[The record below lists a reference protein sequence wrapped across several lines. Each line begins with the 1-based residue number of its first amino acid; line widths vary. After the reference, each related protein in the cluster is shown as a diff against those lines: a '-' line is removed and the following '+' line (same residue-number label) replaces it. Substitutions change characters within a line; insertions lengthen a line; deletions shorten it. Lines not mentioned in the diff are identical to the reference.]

1 MKTIVA
7 AFLAAF
13 LFALGLGV
21 SGMMQPAKVLGF
33 LDVFGAWDPS
43 LMFVMVGAIGVYL
56 PLSRLILRRRAPLL
70 AAKFA
75 VPGKK
80 TIDPRLIGGA
90 VIFGIGWGL
99 GGFCPGPAVVGLA
112 QGSAAVALFVT
123 TMLLG
128 MGLYSQL
135 PRLKNANAPEP

>member
-1 MKTIVA
+1 MKKYVA

-13 LFALGLGV
+13 VFALGLGV
-21 SGMMQPAKVLGF
+21 SGMTQPAKVLGF

-43 LMFVMVGAIGVYL
+43 LMFVMIGAIGVYL
-56 PLSRLILRRRAPLL
+56 PASRLILRRRTPVL
-70 AAKFA
+70 AERFA
-75 VPGKK
+75 VPETKK
-80 TIDPRLIGGA
+80 IDRRLIGGA
-90 VIFGIGWGL
+90 VLFGIGWGL
-99 GGFCPGPAVVGLA
+99 GGYCPGPAVAGLA

-135 PRLKNANAPEP
+135 PRLKNPNAPEP